1 MNLLKQAKCLRSDQT
16 EAEQRLWYHLRA
28 HRFMDLKFKRQTPMG
43 RYIVDFICHE
53 HRLIVEV
60 DGGQHAERTDYD
72 EQRDAWL
79 GEQGLRVLRF
89 WNHEVMQELDGVL
102 ERIRLAILEPSPPA
116 PPPRAGE
123 GSEDKEALE

>member
-102 ERIRLAILEPSPPA
+102 ERIRLAILAPSPPA

-123 GSEDKEALE
+123 GS